1 MYCQLPNPPARPS
14 RQPMTLDKNNSGG
27 FDTLF
32 VPPFGGFMKKASFG
46 DLFCETNKCSP
57 DEFCEKVFWFC
68 LYPQALL
75 LARLIWRLNRAYFRP
90 DVEFIEQVRNLTSST
105 EVREELNRFRYYHRA
120 TGLLRGYLKVRI
132 SGKHVLNLADGLF
145 SKAG

>member
-1 MYCQLPNPPARPS
+1 
-14 RQPMTLDKNNSGG
+14 
-27 FDTLF
+27 
-32 VPPFGGFMKKASFG
+32 MKKASFG

-90 DVEFIEQVRNLTSST
+90 DVEFIEQVRNLTSSNA
-105 EVREELNRFRYYHRA
+105 VREELNRFRYYHRA
-120 TGLLRGYLKVRI
+120 TGFFRGYLKVRI
-132 SGKHVLNLADGLF
+132 SGKQVLNLADGLF
-145 SKAG
+145 SQAG